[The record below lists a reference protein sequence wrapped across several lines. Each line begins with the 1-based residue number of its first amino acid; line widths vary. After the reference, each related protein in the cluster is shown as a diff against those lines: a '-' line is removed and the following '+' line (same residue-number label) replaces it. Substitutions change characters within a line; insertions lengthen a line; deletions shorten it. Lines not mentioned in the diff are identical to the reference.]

1 MEFLLLM
8 NQSFQCYGRQK
19 ILSVLTS
26 ADTVFHTSLRYFITQ
41 MLNMLVAAVL
51 VTSAIGE
58 VIVVH
63 SSRLFYFQRRM
74 CTWVRIGTKSFVFDK
89 ASTQNIFNAD
99 FFVQLVLWLWDET
112 CVIRYW
118 VWVLYRMWDGTFWN
132 IFVLKD
138 GFVLFILIL
147 SSLQWQINT

>member
-58 VIVVH
+58 VIVG
-63 SSRLFYFQRRM
+63 S
-74 CTWVRIGTKSFVFDK
+74 
-89 ASTQNIFNAD
+89 
-99 FFVQLVLWLWDET
+99 
-112 CVIRYW
+112 
-118 VWVLYRMWDGTFWN
+118 
-132 IFVLKD
+132 
-138 GFVLFILIL
+138 
-147 SSLQWQINT
+147 